1 MPPIQLHPE
10 IADALAGGHPVVALE
25 STVYSTLG
33 LPAPRNA
40 EALDRSLLAVRGAGA
55 VPAVCAV
62 LDGVVHVGLD
72 EGDHDR
78 LLAADRKVAER
89 DLGVALGQRWP
100 VGVTTVSATL
110 AICSLTGIRSF
121 ATGGI
126 GGVHHDAPLT
136 GDVSA
141 DLDALARH
149 PVVTVCAGA
158 KAFLDLPRTLEELDT
173 RGVAVLGWRCDE
185 LPAFW
190 SPSSGEPLPHRA
202 DDAAEVAAIASARW
216 ELGQGGVLLTAP
228 IPADAGI
235 PREELAPV
243 IAEVLAEADR
253 VGVRGG
259 AVTPMVLG
267 ALAEA
272 TDGRTVGANLALV
285 EHDATVAAHVAVALS
300 LRDRPGDPGER

>member
-1 MPPIQLHPE
+1 MPPIHLHPE
-10 IADALAGGHPVVALE
+10 IADALAERRPVVALE

-40 EALDRSLLAVRGAGA
+40 EALDLSLAAVRDAGA

-62 LDGVVHVGLD
+62 IDGQVRVGLD
-72 EGDHDR
+72 TDGHQR
-78 LLAADRKVAER
+78 LLGADRKVAER
-89 DLGVALGQRWP
+89 DLAVALGQRWS

-110 AICSLTGIRSF
+110 AICALSGIRCF

-149 PVVTVCAGA
+149 PVVTVSAGA

-173 RGVAVLGWRCDE
+173 RGVTVLGWRCEE

-190 SPSSGEPLPHRA
+190 SRSSGQALAHRVERA
-202 DDAAEVAAIASARW
+202 DEVAAVSTARW
-216 ELGQGGVLLTAP
+216 ALGQGGVLLAAP
-228 IPADAGI
+228 IPEEAEI
-235 PREELAPV
+235 PREQLAPV
-243 IAEVLAEADR
+243 IAEVLADAER
-253 VGVRGG
+253 LGVRG
-259 AVTPMVLG
+259 ATVTPMVLG
-267 ALAEA
+267 RLAEA
-272 TDGRTVGANLALV
+272 TAGRTVEANLALV
-285 EHDATVAAHVAVALS
+285 AHDAAVAAAVAVALAADGGV
-300 LRDRPGDPGER
+300 DRSP